1 MDLHLFFEP
10 VNDEIISFDSNK
22 YSNSAFGNLFQINR
36 SESEFP
42 SLEGVDMAIIG
53 ICEDRKALENQG
65 CGKAPDYI
73 RNKLYQLYAS
83 KPNTNIADLGNIRN
97 GQSVNDTYVALSEIM
112 AILFEY
118 NIVPIIIG
126 GSQDLTF
133 AMYKAYEKIK
143 RVINIVSVD
152 SRFDIGSEEQEID
165 SQAYVNK
172 LILQQPNYL
181 FNFTNLGYQT
191 YFVEQDSIE
200 LMKNLFFDTYRLGNV
215 RADMQEVEPVMRNAD
230 MVSIDAGAVKQSD
243 MPANFFASPNGFAGD
258 EICQITRYA
267 GISDKL
273 TSVGFFEYNPLLDS
287 NWQSAGLISQ
297 MIWYFIEG
305 FYNRKNDYPNI
316 TKDHF
321 IKYFV
326 SIQDGL
332 YDIKFYKSKKTER
345 WWMEVPYPSN
355 KKARYERHNIIP
367 CSYKDYETA
376 CNDDI
381 PERWWQALKKMI

>member
-1 MDLHLFFEP
+1 MHLLFEP
-10 VNDEIISFDSNK
+10 VNDEIVSFQSER
-22 YSNSAFGNLFQINR
+22 YSPTAFGHKIQVHR
-36 SESEFP
+36 KEGGFP
-42 SLEGVDMAIIG
+42 SLEGVDIAIIG
-53 ICEDRKALENQG
+53 INEERYALENQG

-73 RNKLYQLYAS
+73 RNKLYQLYAG
-83 KPNTNIADLGNIRN
+83 KENMKIVDLGNLRN
-97 GQSVNDTYVALSEIM
+97 GHKITDTYVAISEIM
-112 AILFEY
+112 ASLFEF
-118 NIVPIIIG
+118 NIIPIVIG
-126 GSQDLTF
+126 GSHDITF
-133 AMYKAYEKIK
+133 AMYKAYERIK

-152 SRFDIGSEEQEID
+152 ARFDIGSEEAPMN
-165 SQAYVNK
+165 SQAFLSK
-172 LILQQPNYL
+172 IILQQPNYL

-191 YFVEQDSIE
+191 YFVEQESIE
-200 LMKNLFFDTYRLGNV
+200 LMKNLYFDTYRLGNV

-230 MVSIDAGAVKQSD
+230 MITIDASAIRQCDFPG
-243 MPANFFASPNGFAGD
+243 NYFASPNGFAGD

-273 TSVGFFEYNPLLDS
+273 SAIGFFEYNPLFDN
-287 NWQSAGLISQ
+287 NWQSAHLISQ

-305 FYNRKNDYPNI
+305 YYSRKNDYPNI

-332 YDIKFYKSKKTER
+332 YDIKFYKSKKSER
-345 WWMEVPYPSN
+345 WWMEVPYPPD
-355 KKARYERHNIIP
+355 KKARYERHNIVP

-381 PERWWQALKKMI
+381 PERWWQALKKMV

>member
-10 VNDEIISFDSNK
+10 INEEIVSFNHEK
-22 YSNSAFGNLFQINR
+22 FSNSAFGNMFQIHDK
-36 SESEFP
+36 ESGFP
-42 SLEGVDMAIIG
+42 NLEGVDMAIVGIG
-53 ICEDRKALENQG
+53 EDRNALENQG
-65 CGKAPDYI
+65 CGKAADYV

-83 KPNTNIADLGNIRN
+83 KPNVKIVDLGNLRN
-97 GQSVNDTYVALSEIM
+97 GQSINDTYVALSEIM

-118 NIVPIIIG
+118 NIVPVLIG

-152 SRFDIGSEEQEID
+152 SRFDIGSEEQEINA
-165 SQAYVNK
+165 QAYVNK

-181 FNFTNLGYQT
+181 FNYTNLGYQT

-200 LMKNLFFDTYRLGNV
+200 LMKNLFFDTYRIGNV

-230 MVSIDAGAVKQSD
+230 MVSIDTGAIRQSD
-243 MPANFFASPNGFAGD
+243 FPANYFASPNGFACD

-273 TSVGFFEYNPLLDS
+273 TSIGFFEYNPLLDE

-305 FYNRKNDYPNI
+305 FYNRKNDYPNLS
-316 TKDHF
+316 KDHF

-345 WWMEVPYPSN
+345 WWMEVPYPLN
-355 KKARYERHNIIP
+355 KKASYERHNIIP

-381 PERWWQALKKMI
+381 PERWWQAMKKMI